1 MINTASTLLENPQVD
16 QIMHLAG
23 VLADPV
29 IRKTMATLVIHGAM
43 SVNDIPTADL
53 GATRHEIISSLVCL
67 EKEGLATSEKIKEG
81 NMFHNQYSIT
91 EVGKMYVSRYM
102 SHEMKQQIL

>member
-1 MINTASTLLENPQVD
+1 MTNTASTLLENPQVD

-43 SVNDIPTADL
+43 SVNNIPITDL
-53 GATRHEIISSLVCL
+53 DATRIEIITSLGWL

-81 NMFHNQYSIT
+81 DMFHKQYSIT

-102 SHEMKQQIL
+102 SHEMQQQIL